1 MVQIEDAVVSLD
13 IIEKEFSCDIFAC
26 KGSCCV
32 AGDSGAP
39 LEPDE
44 ILAIENAMS
53 SISNFLSDQSLE
65 TIEKSGIAVIDSDGD
80 LVTPL
85 LNQKECVFVFFK
97 NGVAECA
104 IEKSWEKGICTLQ
117 KPISCHLYPIRLKKY
132 DSFTAVNYHSWEVC
146 NPAIKNGKTQ
156 QKHIYE
162 FAKSALVRK
171 FGEEWYHQLCLA
183 ADYVLQ
189 KNETSE
195 QKS

>member
-1 MVQIEDAVVSLD
+1 MVQIEDAIVSLD
-13 IIEKEFSCDIFAC
+13 VIEKEFSCDMFAC
-26 KGSCCV
+26 KGACCV

-44 ILAIENAMS
+44 ILAIENAMP
-53 SISNFLSDQSLE
+53 SISNFLSEKSLE
-65 TIEKSGIAVIDSDGD
+65 VIEKSGIAVIDSDGD

-85 LNQKECVFVFFK
+85 LNQKECAFVVFK
-97 NGVAECA
+97 NGIAECA

-132 DSFTAVNYHSWEVC
+132 NSFTAVNYHPWEIC
-146 NPAIKNGKTQ
+146 NPAIKNGKIN

-162 FAKSALVRK
+162 FAKSALIRK
-171 FGEEWYHQLCLA
+171 FGKEWYHQLCLA
-183 ADYVLQ
+183 ADYVLN

-195 QKS
+195 QKN